1 MVVGKVFYTGDNRLQ
16 FRISL
21 IEYSVNSTTDG
32 RACDNRGESGW
43 RRGCFLHL
51 GTVTEIDMV
60 QVVGDSSVIGGVLV
74 GRGVDDVVVLVTEQS
89 CLEVVSVGAGTD
101 WCGRN
106 SGSCGAVSV
115 VGLSGAVVGNGSDED
130 AIDELVCENFSS
142 VLPKLSVA
150 DLGGGGPEF
159 GSLVSSG
166 LGLVAIGEDAV
177 HGKSVG
183 SIQGI
188 DNALMTDTGLIDA
201 VIVDVGAASEL
212 LVGIEFSAGGS
223 DFDDVTNFFHGGL
236 LYGKD
241 GV

>member
-1 MVVGKVFYTGDNRLQ
+1 
-16 FRISL
+16 
-21 IEYSVNSTTDG
+21 
-32 RACDNRGESGW
+32 
-43 RRGCFLHL
+43 
-51 GTVTEIDMV
+51 MV
-60 QVVGDSSVIGGVLV
+60 QVVGDSSVVGGVLV
-74 GRGVDDVVVLVTEQS
+74 GRGVDDVVVFVTEQS
-89 CLEVVSVGAGTD
+89 CLEVVGVGAGTD
-101 WCGRN
+101 LGGRN
-106 SGSCGAVSV
+106 SGSCGAVSVV

-188 DNALMTDTGLIDA
+188 YNSLVADTVLIDA
-201 VIVDVGAASEL
+201 VIVDIGAASEL
-212 LVGIEFSAGGS
+212 FVGIELSAGGS
-223 DFDDVTNFFHGGL
+223 NFDDVTNFFHGEPP
-236 LYGKD
+236 
-241 GV
+241 VW